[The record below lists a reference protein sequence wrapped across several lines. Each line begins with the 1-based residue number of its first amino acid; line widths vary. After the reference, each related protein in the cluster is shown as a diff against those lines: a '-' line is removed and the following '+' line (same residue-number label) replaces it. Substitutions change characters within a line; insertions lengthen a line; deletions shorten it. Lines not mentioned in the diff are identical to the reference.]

1 MNAQRILAA
10 ALLAVAA
17 VGAVA
22 CNQTQ
27 AAPKQVDVDS
37 MLERAER
44 GEQVRR

>member
-1 MNAQRILAA
+1 VQKVVAVVM
-10 ALLAVAA
+10 LAVAA
-17 VGAVA
+17 CGAVA

-27 AAPKQVDVDS
+27 AAPRQVDVDS